1 MHGSQARS
9 ARNHRP
15 GRDWG
20 RHGLT
25 VIEVLVIIAVV
36 AVLGVLG
43 SGWMRVKGHPMW
55 FACANNLRSIGSGF
69 SRFAADHRG
78 AFPPMVSTNEDGSM
92 EYGPITYQH
101 FYAARIE
108 IGIPKMV
115 CCPADPRRMATNM
128 TGLRNANLSYFV
140 SLDATPNRPDMVLS
154 GHRNFMLDRVA
165 AQPGMVSLVQNQKL
179 GWTSE
184 FEGHRMHLLFAD
196 GSVRPYR
203 DLRLTTNHLA
213 THLVNRLAVP

>member
-1 MHGSQARS
+1 M
-9 ARNHRP
+9 
-15 GRDWG
+15 
-20 RHGLT
+20 
-25 VIEVLVIIAVV
+25 LVIIAVV
-36 AVLGVLG
+36 AVLGVLA
-43 SGWMRVKGHPMW
+43 SGWGKAKSHPMW

-69 SRFAADHRG
+69 ARFAADHIG
-78 AFPPMVSTNEDGSM
+78 AFPPTVSTNDDGSM
-92 EYGPITYQH
+92 EYGPIAYQH
-101 FYAARIE
+101 FYAARYE
-108 IGIPKMV
+108 IGTPKLV
-115 CCPADPRRMATNM
+115 LCPADPRPMATNM

-154 GHRNFMLDRVA
+154 GHRNFILDRVA

-179 GWTSE
+179 EWTSE

-213 THLVNRLAVP
+213 TNLVNRLAVP